1 MQINITLLRAILP
14 LLESCYGFKTQEI
27 QSELMSVYNRQSQE
41 GKLDKELHEKHSYE
55 EGKHKYIRVT
65 DYVLDTEDK
74 VTITT
79 TNDFKDKA
87 NEIISLRKKGYVVAM
102 VGDGINDAPAI
113 ASANVGIAIGTGT
126 DAAIETGDIV
136 LVNGDPLS
144 ICNAIRLAKATVSK
158 VHQNLFFAVFYN
170 IVSLPVAAGALGVLG
185 IVFRPELAA
194 LIMALSSTAI
204 IVNSLTL
211 KIIDI
216 TKQREIIRLIAPLV
230 LFLLFTVIYIEFV
243 YGSSL
248 HAWIYKI

>member
-1 MQINITLLRAILP
+1 M
-14 LLESCYGFKTQEI
+14 E
-27 QSELMSVYNRQSQE
+27 
-41 GKLDKELHEKHSYE
+41 
-55 EGKHKYIRVT
+55 
-65 DYVLDTEDK
+65 
-74 VTITT
+74 
-79 TNDFKDKA
+79 
-87 NEIISLRKKGYVVAM
+87 
-102 VGDGINDAPAI
+102 
-113 ASANVGIAIGTGT
+113 
-126 DAAIETGDIV
+126 
-136 LVNGDPLS
+136 
-144 ICNAIRLAKATVSK
+144 K

-170 IVSLPVAAGALGVLG
+170 IVSLPVAAGALGALG